1 MMRDQYRSGVPFM
14 GMPKGWIGSPLAM
27 SNGARLPIALNRT
40 ALPRFSIPK
49 VNKTHFSTST
59 VFRQQPTNTT
69 AAASAATEAAKTAVR
84 QKPGYLLL
92 IPTFV
97 FTHFTLGWAL
107 VPPIYFT
114 LRQTNISNAL
124 LAGPQ
129 GAWLLSRK
137 VPDWVPD
144 VVIDG
149 LAGPLPPGQED
160 RHSEMTVE
168 QLVERMARRGLQNG
182 WKYAKYGGKAVQ
194 SLRKLAS
201 GDQEEITQEA
211 MRKIGGTNADKAKG
225 ANEVEAR
232 ANGIKDRIVGY
243 TKRSARSAADEID
256 FGQIRDGLAAYILV
270 KILLPIRLPIS
281 LFLTPK
287 VARFG
292 MHAFRR

>member
-1 MMRDQYRSGVPFM
+1 M
-14 GMPKGWIGSPLAM
+14 GMPKGWVGSPLALF
-27 SNGARLPIALNRT
+27 NGARLPMLSLQRSCAPQVNLSRI
-40 ALPRFSIPK
+40 
-49 VNKTHFSTST
+49 NKTFFSSSSIVKQQHEST
-59 VFRQQPTNTT
+59 VN
-69 AAASAATEAAKTAVR
+69 ASAVKEAAKSAAR
-84 QKPGYLLL
+84 RKPGILLL
-92 IPTFV
+92 LPTFV

-114 LRQTNISNAL
+114 LRQTNLSNAL

-137 VPDWVPD
+137 VPEWIPD

-149 LAGPLPPGQED
+149 LAGPLPAGYEE
-160 RHSEMTVE
+160 RHPQMTVE

-182 WKYAKYGGKAVQ
+182 WKYAKYGGSAVK

-232 ANGIKDRIVGY
+232 ANGIKDKIVGY
-243 TKRSARSAADEID
+243 TKRSARTAADEID

-270 KILLPIRLPIS
+270 KILLPVRLPIS

-287 VARFG
+287 VARLGLRAFG
-292 MHAFRR
+292 R

>member
-1 MMRDQYRSGVPFM
+1 MKDQFRREAPFM
-14 GMPKGWIGSPLAM
+14 VMPKGWVGSPLAM
-27 SNGARLPIALNRT
+27 SNGVKLPIALNR
-40 ALPRFSIPK
+40 ASLSQINIPK
-49 VNKTHFSTST
+49 MNKTHFSTST
-59 VFRQQPTNTT
+59 VFRQQQTNTA
-69 AAASAATEAAKTAVR
+69 AAASAAGQAAKTAVR
-84 QKPGYLLL
+84 QKPGFLLL

-137 VPDWVPD
+137 VPDWIPD

-160 RHSEMTVE
+160 RYSEMTVE

-232 ANGIKDRIVGY
+232 ANGIKDRILGY
-243 TKRSARSAADEID
+243 TKQSARSAADEID

-292 MHAFRR
+292 MRAFRR

>member
-1 MMRDQYRSGVPFM
+1 M
-14 GMPKGWIGSPLAM
+14 GMPKGWVGSPLAN
-27 SNGARLPIALNRT
+27 SCGARLPIALNRI
-40 ALPRFSIPK
+40 ALSPFNIPK
-49 VNKTHFSTST
+49 VNKTPFSTSAL
-59 VFRQQPTNTT
+59 FRQQQANTT
-69 AAASAATEAAKTAVR
+69 ATTAASASAAAAGEAAKNAVR
-84 QKPGYLLL
+84 QKPGFLLL

-137 VPDWVPD
+137 VPDWIPD

-149 LAGPLPPGQED
+149 LAGPLPPGQEE
-160 RHSEMTVE
+160 RQSQMTVE

-182 WKYAKYGGKAVQ
+182 WKYAKYGGNAVQ
-194 SLRKLAS
+194 SLRKFAS
-201 GDQEEITQEA
+201 GDAEEITQEA
-211 MRKIGGTNADKAKG
+211 MRKIGGTNPDKVKG

-232 ANGIKDRIVGY
+232 ANGIKDRIIGY
-243 TKRSARSAADEID
+243 TKRSARTAADEID

-292 MHAFRR
+292 MRAFRR